1 LSKKFLKLE
10 LGSNSKVIDK
20 KIDDL
25 LYLTELPDIIQ
36 NILKEESRNLEKKL
50 YKKFEEI
57 KNINKI
63 YLENSKIYDEFVK
76 AIEEDTEEEKKE

>member
-1 LSKKFLKLE
+1 MSKKFLKLE